1 VGIEAAA
8 VYLGG
13 RDRGATLASSR
24 RWHYKKGRSMQPIGP
39 IPFIDLKRL
48 VPRIRDQVLADWTAC
63 LDNTEF
69 VGGPR
74 VGAVEKKLASVLG
87 VPHVVS
93 CANGTDALLV
103 ALQALGVKRGMKVAL
118 PNLTFWA
125 TFEAV
130 AQLGAVP
137 VLVDIDPDD
146 LHVSLDELRAAH
158 DAHRFEALML
168 VHLFGW
174 TSSRLLEIRA
184 FCKERGVALV
194 EDGAQCFGVEA
205 FGRPVLADAGIATL
219 SFYPAKVVGGAMDGG
234 AITMQSK
241 EHEAFV
247 RSICNHGRSDHYSY
261 AHVGWNSRMGGLQAA
276 FLARVLEH
284 LPEILESRRTTAA
297 WYRERITGDAKLSKA
312 VRVYGPPRPANAAS
326 GIVENGYLSVLTIE
340 GKRGQDVVDA
350 LKAKGIGAARTY
362 PETMDVQPP
371 AKAAGAIAHG
381 DLRRSKTFCESVVN
395 LPLFFGIREEEREAV
410 LAALSAVAVA

>member
-1 VGIEAAA
+1 MA
-8 VYLGG
+8 V
-13 RDRGATLASSR
+13 
-24 RWHYKKGRSMQPIGP
+24 
-39 IPFIDLKRL
+39 PFIDLTRL
-48 VPRIRDQVLADWTAC
+48 VTRIRGDVLASWTEC
-63 LDNTEF
+63 LDKCEF

-74 VGAVEKKLASVLG
+74 VSAVEKKLASILG
-87 VPHVVS
+87 VPNVVS

-103 ALQALGVKRGMKVAL
+103 ALQTVGVKRGMKVAL

-146 LHVSLDELRAAH
+146 LQISLDELRSAH

-168 VHLFGW
+168 VHLYGW
-174 TSSRLLEIRA
+174 TSGRLHEIRA
-184 FCKERGVALV
+184 FCKERNIGIV

-205 FGRPVLADAGIATL
+205 FGEPVLAKADLATL

-234 AITMQSK
+234 AITVQSK
-241 EHEAFV
+241 EHEAFL
-247 RSICNHGRSDHYSY
+247 RSVCNHGRSDHYSY

-276 FLARVLEH
+276 FLSRILDE
-284 LPEILESRRTTAA
+284 LPGILESRRKSAA
-297 WYRERITGDAKLSKA
+297 WYRERLTSDPAVGKR
-312 VRVYGPPRPANAAS
+312 VRVFGPPP
-326 GIVENGYLSVLTIE
+326 GIVENGYLNVITVA
-340 GKRGQDVVDA
+340 GKRGQEVVEA
-350 LKAKGIGAARTY
+350 LKAAGIGAARTY

-381 DLRRSKTFCESVVN
+381 DLARSRAFCERVVN
-395 LPLFFGIREEEREAV
+395 LPLFYGMTEEEREAS
-410 LAALSAVAVA
+410 LRALTTIATG

>member
-1 VGIEAAA
+1 
-8 VYLGG
+8 
-13 RDRGATLASSR
+13 
-24 RWHYKKGRSMQPIGP
+24 MIGP
-39 IPFIDLKRL
+39 VPFIDLGRL
-48 VPRIRDQVLADWTAC
+48 VARIRGDVIADWTAC
-63 LDNTEF
+63 LDKCEF

-74 VGAVEKKLASVLG
+74 VAAVEKKLAGVLG

-103 ALQALGVKRGMKVAL
+103 ALQAQGVKRGMKVAL

-146 LHVSLDELRAAH
+146 LHVSLDELRSAH
-158 DAHRFEALML
+158 DAHRFDALML

-174 TSSRLLEIRA
+174 TSTRLPEIRA
-184 FCKERGVALV
+184 FCKERNVAVV

-205 FGRPVLADAGIATL
+205 FGKPILADAAVATL

-234 AITMQSK
+234 AVTVQSK
-241 EHEAFV
+241 EHEAFL

-276 FLARVLEH
+276 FLSRVLDEV
-284 LPEILESRRTTAA
+284 PAILDSRRATAA
-297 WYRERITGDAKLSKA
+297 FYRERLGSGESGKRI
-312 VRVYGPPRPANAAS
+312 RVYGPPNGDTS
-326 GIVENGYLSVLTIE
+326 IVENGYLSVLTVE
-340 GKRGQDVVDA
+340 GKRGQEVVDA
-350 LKAKGIGAARTY
+350 LKAAGIGAARTY
-362 PETMDVQPP
+362 PETMDAQPP

-381 DLRRSKTFCESVVN
+381 DLRRSRAFCERVVN
-395 LPLFFGIREEEREAV
+395 LPLFYGMTNDEREAAV
-410 LAALSAVAVA
+410 RALTTIATS

>member
-1 VGIEAAA
+1 MDA
-8 VYLGG
+8 
-13 RDRGATLASSR
+13 
-24 RWHYKKGRSMQPIGP
+24 GP
-39 IPFIDLKRL
+39 VPFIDLKRL
-48 VPRIRDQVLADWTAC
+48 VAIVRDDVLADWTAC

-74 VGAVEKKLASVLG
+74 VAAVEKTLASVLG

-158 DAHRFEALML
+158 DAHRFEAMML

-174 TSSRLLEIRA
+174 TSARLDEIRA
-184 FCKERGVALV
+184 FCKERSIALV
-194 EDGAQCFGVEA
+194 EDGAQCFGVEVGQGSGGGSA
-205 FGRPVLADAGIATL
+205 RKPVLADAGIATL

-241 EHEAFV
+241 EHETFL

-284 LPEILESRRTTAA
+284 VPAILESRRATAA
-297 WYRERITGDAKLSKA
+297 WYRERIASDRALSKK
-312 VRVYGPPRPANAAS
+312 VRVYAPPA
-326 GIVENGYLSVLTIE
+326 GVVENGYLSVIAVE
-340 GKRGQDVVDA
+340 GKRGQEVVDA

-371 AKAAGAIAHG
+371 AKAAGAIVHG
-381 DLRRSKTFCESVVN
+381 DLARSKAFCQTVVN
-395 LPLFFGIREEEREAV
+395 LPLFFGMREGERDAA
-410 LAALSAVAVA
+410 LAALAAIV

>member
-1 VGIEAAA
+1 MLPA
-8 VYLGG
+8 
-13 RDRGATLASSR
+13 
-24 RWHYKKGRSMQPIGP
+24 GP

-48 VPRIRDQVLADWTAC
+48 VARFRNEVLEDWTAC

-103 ALQALGVKRGMKVAL
+103 ALQAIGVKRGMKVAL

-130 AQLGAVP
+130 AQLGAIP

-158 DAHRFEALML
+158 DAHRFDALML

-174 TSSRLLEIRA
+174 TSNRLFEIRA
-184 FCKERGVALV
+184 FCKERDIALV
-194 EDGAQCFGVEA
+194 EDGAQCFGVEIGHPHGA
-205 FGRPVLADAGIATL
+205 DKKPVLAEAGIATL

-241 EHEAFV
+241 EHETFL

-276 FLARVLEH
+276 FLARVLDH
-284 LPEILESRRTTAA
+284 LPEILESRRSTAK
-297 WYRERITGDAKLSKA
+297 WYRERITGDAKLAKA
-312 VRVYGPPRPANAAS
+312 IRVYGPPDAS
-326 GIVENGYLSVLTIE
+326 GGIVENGYLSVLGIE
-340 GKRGQDVVDA
+340 GKRGQEVVDA

-371 AKAAGAIAHG
+371 AKAAGAIVHG
-381 DLRRSKTFCESVVN
+381 DLRRSKAFCEKVVN
-395 LPLFFGIREEEREAV
+395 LPLFFGMREDEREAV
-410 LAALSAVAVA
+410 LAALSSIV

>member
-1 VGIEAAA
+1 MAA
-8 VYLGG
+8 V
-13 RDRGATLASSR
+13 
-24 RWHYKKGRSMQPIGP
+24 
-39 IPFIDLKRL
+39 PFIDLTRL
-48 VPRIRDQVLADWTAC
+48 VARIRGDVLASWTEC
-63 LDNTEF
+63 LDKCEF

-87 VPHVVS
+87 APNVVA

-103 ALQALGVKRGMKVAL
+103 ALQTVGVKRGMKVAL

-146 LHVSLDELRAAH
+146 LQISLDELRSAH

-168 VHLFGW
+168 VHLYGW
-174 TSSRLLEIRA
+174 TSARLLEIRA
-184 FCKERGVALV
+184 FCKERGIAIV

-205 FGRPVLADAGIATL
+205 FGEPVLANADIATL

-234 AITMQSK
+234 AITVQSK
-241 EHEAFV
+241 EHEAFL

-276 FLARVLEH
+276 FLSRVLDE
-284 LPEILESRRTTAA
+284 LPVILASRRESAA
-297 WYRERITGDAKLSKA
+297 WYRERFAADATAKR
-312 VRVYGPPRPANAAS
+312 VRVYGPPARV
-326 GIVENGYLSVLTIE
+326 VENGYLNVITVE
-340 GKRGQDVVDA
+340 GKRGQEVVDA
-350 LKAKGIGAARTY
+350 LKAAGIGAARTY

-381 DLRRSKTFCESVVN
+381 DLRRSKAFCENVVN
-395 LPLFFGIREEEREAV
+395 LPLFYGMREDEREAAARAL
-410 LAALSAVAVA
+410 LAI

>member
-1 VGIEAAA
+1 MPA
-8 VYLGG
+8 
-13 RDRGATLASSR
+13 
-24 RWHYKKGRSMQPIGP
+24 GP

-48 VPRIRDQVLADWTAC
+48 VTEIRADVLADWTAC

-74 VGAVEKKLASVLG
+74 VAAVEKKLASVLA

-103 ALQALGVKRGMKVAL
+103 ALQAVGVKRGMQVAL

-137 VLVDIDPDD
+137 VLVDVDPDD
-146 LHVSLDELRAAH
+146 LHVNLDELRAAH
-158 DAHRFEALML
+158 DAHRFDALML

-184 FCKERGVALV
+184 FCKERNIAIV

-205 FGRPVLADAGIATL
+205 FGRPVLADAAIATL

-241 EHEAFV
+241 EHEAFL

-276 FLARVLEH
+276 FLSRVLDKV
-284 LPEILESRRTTAA
+284 PAILESRRTAA
-297 WYRERITGDAKLSKA
+297 QWYRKRITSDAALSKR
-312 VRVYGPPRPANAAS
+312 VRVFGPS
-326 GIVENGYLSVLTIE
+326 DGIVENGYLNVLTVDK
-340 GKRGQDVVDA
+340 KRGQEVVDA
-350 LKAKGIGAARTY
+350 LKAKGVGAARTY

-371 AKAAGAIAHG
+371 AKLAGARVHG
-381 DLRRSKTFCESVVN
+381 DLRHSKAFCEKVVN
-395 LPLFFGIREEEREAV
+395 LPLFYDIREDERETAV
-410 LAALSAVAVA
+410 AALSSIV

>member
-1 VGIEAAA
+1 MA
-8 VYLGG
+8 V
-13 RDRGATLASSR
+13 
-24 RWHYKKGRSMQPIGP
+24 
-39 IPFIDLKRL
+39 PFIDLSRL
-48 VPRIRDQVLADWTAC
+48 VARIRGDVIASWTEC
-63 LDNTEF
+63 LDNCEF

-74 VGAVEKKLASVLG
+74 VRAVEKKLASVLG
-87 VPHVVS
+87 VPDVVS

-103 ALQALGVKRGMKVAL
+103 ALQTVGVKRGMKVAL

-146 LHVSLDELRAAH
+146 LQVSLDELRSAH

-168 VHLFGW
+168 VHLYGW
-174 TSSRLLEIRA
+174 TSGRLLEIRA
-184 FCKERGVALV
+184 FCKDRNIAIV

-205 FGRPVLADAGIATL
+205 FGAPVLAKADVATL

-234 AITMQSK
+234 AITVQSK
-241 EHEAFV
+241 EHVAFL

-276 FLARVLEH
+276 FLSRILDE
-284 LPEILESRRTTAA
+284 LPVILESRRQSAA
-297 WYRERITGDAKLSKA
+297 WYRERFAEGPAAKKR
-312 VRVYGPPRPANAAS
+312 VRVFGPPP
-326 GIVENGYLSVLTIE
+326 GIVENGYLNVITVE
-340 GKRGQDVVDA
+340 GKRGQEVVDA
-350 LKAKGIGAARTY
+350 LKAAGIGAARTY

-381 DLRRSKTFCESVVN
+381 DLRYSRAFCENVVN
-395 LPLFFGIREEEREAV
+395 LPLFYGMRTDEREAAVRAV
-410 LAALSAVAVA
+410 LATF